1 MKAHYRSKQEAE
13 IQAAGEMGKF
23 RLVSEGPT
31 LVPLSHGDFV
41 VHEIQHALTHTGCK
55 LLVEAG
61 AGKWQKSRVGLGHSS
76 KTSVLAPGRSSS
88 TAWLPLDSKGLV
100 GDVVREVRGLTAKV
114 TGVRDWS
121 LYEPEIQLVRYE
133 EHEQYK
139 AHFDRNSAASHS
151 ALATVLIYLNDD
163 YCGGQT
169 HFPAIDLVVTPVKGN
184 AIAWRTQFDK
194 AGKPDKKAE
203 HAGLP
208 VTSGVKYIATQWVD
222 LPV

>member
-1 MKAHYRSKQEAE
+1 MESLGLVTEA
-13 IQAAGEMGKF
+13 
-23 RLVSEGPT
+23 PT

-41 VHEIQHALTHTGCK
+41 VQEIQHALTHAECK
-55 LLVEAG
+55 LLIDAG
-61 AGKWQKSRVGLGHSS
+61 AGKWQKSRVGQGHIA

-88 TAWLPLDSKGLV
+88 TAWLPLDS
-100 GDVVREVRGLTAKV
+100 
-114 TGVRDWS
+114 
-121 LYEPEIQLVRYE
+121 LYEPELQLVRYE

-169 HFPAIDLVVTPVKGN
+169 QFPAIDLVVTPVKGK
-184 AIAWRTQFDK
+184 AVVWRTQFDK

-208 VTSGVKYIATQWVD
+208 VTCGKKYILTQWVD

>member
-1 MKAHYRSKQEAE
+1 MHAVALGRFEYGQERTSEVLRRIKNEAAYELADHVKGQKLRYGLAWFCAMKR
-13 IQAAGEMGKF
+13 AAKATFE
-23 RLVSEGPT
+23 E
-31 LVPLSHGDFV
+31 
-41 VHEIQHALTHTGCK
+41 C
-55 LLVEAG
+55 AG
-61 AGKWQKSRVGLGHSS
+61 GRERAGR
-76 KTSVLAPGRSSS
+76 
-88 TAWLPLDSKGLV
+88 
-100 GDVVREVRGLTAKV
+100 GDVVQKVRDLTANV

-121 LYEPEIQLVRYE
+121 LYEPELQLVRYE

-169 HFPAIDLVVTPVKGN
+169 QFPAIDLVVTPVKGK
-184 AIAWRTQFDK
+184 AVVWRTQFDK

-208 VTSGVKYIATQWVD
+208 VTCGKKYILTQWVD